1 MNIKQAGAHLDH
13 LMRQTRMH
21 HVQLSTMADAK
32 ANALTTISAVIT
44 TFSAGF
50 VARPGF
56 QAAVIVLMCFS
67 LCTILLATIA
77 VMPTTPLRISKRPA
91 VRLDSPYTNL
101 LFFGTFANMQYEQ
114 YEKAMEEIMNDPSR
128 TYEAQVR
135 EVYLLGC
142 FLAEKK
148 YRYLRLAYLSFLT
161 GLFSAGAV
169 LVITHLWPHA

>member
-1 MNIKQAGAHLDH
+1 MNIKQAGSHLDH
-13 LMRQTRMH
+13 MLRQTRMH
-21 HVQLSTMADAK
+21 HIQLSTMADAK

-44 TFSAGF
+44 TFSASF
-50 VARPGF
+50 VGRPQF
-56 QAAVIVLMCFS
+56 QSAVIVLMGFS

-77 VMPTTPLRISKRPA
+77 VMPTTPLRISKRPGVSLNA
-91 VRLDSPYTNL
+91 PGTNL

-114 YEKAMEEIMNDPSR
+114 FEKAMEDIMNEPSR

-135 EVYLLGC
+135 EIYLLGC

-161 GLFSAGAV
+161 GVFAAGAV